1 LPARQRSGRDTRP
14 DGDRAGPVEAGRNAH
29 AHAAADEI
37 HKLPTAG
44 PVMPLPKGATMRDK
58 DTKKRSTRISP
69 HASEANT
76 GTELSETELKDVTGG
91 KVTMQDFSFTMKMN
105 KSSPS

>member
-1 LPARQRSGRDTRP
+1 MRRMPRAVVGRQRPNGAEQNRQKITSTRL
-14 DGDRAGPVEAGRNAH
+14 NQ
-29 AHAAADEI
+29 
-37 HKLPTAG
+37 
-44 PVMPLPKGATMRDK
+44 
-58 DTKKRSTRISP
+58 RSTRISP